1 MLENEVIETEVSTSD
16 TVNTDAPATTE
27 QANVEVAEE
36 APAETVTLTKAEL
49 QEQKNAVAKKER
61 ERAERKSTREI
72 QALRAEFE
80 AYKAPPAVVREGK
93 PTLDQFDS
101 YDEFT
106 EAITDWKLDQR
117 DTVRQQAESAREQGA
132 KRGEAQKRFTAN
144 ADKFRETTPDYD
156 EVMAEIAD
164 VELSHGMIEAVIDSD
179 ISAQLTYYFGK
190 NQDEFDRI
198 NALSP
203 LSAAREIGK
212 IEAKI
217 LSKPIQTSSAPS
229 PINPVSQS
237 KATITKDPEKMS
249 DEEWYAQEKR
259 VKARK

>member
-1 MLENEVIETEVSTSD
+1 MLENEVIETQVSTSD
-16 TVNTDAPATTE
+16 SLNDAPVTTE
-27 QANVEVAEE
+27 EAKVEIEEQA
-36 APAETVTLTKAEL
+36 PDTVTLTKAEL
-49 QEQKNAVAKKER
+49 DEQKNAVAAKER
-61 ERAERKSTREI
+61 ARAERKSSREMQAIRDELEQLRNPVKSYVSDADEPKLEDYDDFVKFAKAQVRWERI
-72 QALRAEFE
+72 QGDNE
-80 AYKAPPAVVREGK
+80 
-93 PTLDQFDS
+93 
-101 YDEFT
+101 
-106 EAITDWKLDQR
+106 
-117 DTVRQQAESAREQGA
+117 RQQAESEKEQGA
-132 KRGEAQKRFTAN
+132 KRNEAQKRFTAN
-144 ADKFRETTPDYD
+144 SDKFRESTPDYD

-164 VELSHGMIEAVIDSD
+164 VDLSYGMSEAVLDSD
-179 ISAQLTYYFGK
+179 LSAQLTYYFGK

-229 PINPVSQS
+229 PINPVTQS

-259 VKARK
+259 AKARK